1 MFYSKIKNTSIIL
14 YILSLININ
23 GCSKTIKPI
32 NNHEL
37 PDNTVL
43 LISIDGFKW
52 NYIEQASTPNFDKFI
67 HGGVRSEGLIPS
79 FPSKTFPS
87 HITIVTGRHP
97 SNHGIISNR
106 MFDPIFNE
114 YYYIGENSKPVLDGK
129 WYEAE
134 PIWVTAEKQGK

>member
-14 YILSLININ
+14 YILSVININ
-23 GCSKTIKPI
+23 GCSKAIKPI
-32 NNHEL
+32 NNHEQ
-37 PDNTVL
+37 PENTVL

-52 NYIEQASTPNFDKFI
+52 NYIEKASTPNFDKFI
-67 HGGVRSEGLIPS
+67 HEGIRSEGLIPS

-114 YYYIGENSKPVLDGK
+114 YY
-129 WYEAE
+129 
-134 PIWVTAEKQGK
+134 